1 MNKFLEGRTALVTG
15 GAAGIGRQIGTRL
28 AEAGAAVAVCDVV
41 AEAARVTA
49 DQLAAGGAKARAYA
63 VNVADFAAVQ
73 EVQAAVERELG
84 PVGVL
89 VNNAGITRD
98 NLLLRMTEQEFD
110 QVIAVNLKGAFNFTK
125 ACFRSMAKQRWGRI
139 VNISSVVGQM
149 GNAGQA
155 NYSSA
160 KAGLIGLTKSTA
172 KELAGRG
179 VTVNAVAPGFI
190 ETAMTQKLDEATR
203 AAYMKAI
210 PLGRFGK
217 ADDVA
222 SACLFLVSDS
232 AAYITGQV
240 IRVDGGLLM

>member
-1 MNKFLEGRTALVTG
+1 MNRFLEGRTAVVTG
-15 GAAGIGRQIGTRL
+15 GAAGIGHEICRHL
-28 AEAGAAVAVCDVV
+28 VEAGAAVAVCDV
-41 AEAARVTA
+41 AADAARET
-49 DQLAAGGAKARAYA
+49 AAGLGDRARAYS

-73 EVQAAVERELG
+73 AVHATVEQDLG
-84 PVGVL
+84 PVGIL

-110 QVIAVNLKGAFNFTK
+110 LVVAVNLKGAFNLTK
-125 ACFRSMAKQRWGRI
+125 ACYRSMARQRWGRI
-139 VNISSVVGQM
+139 VNIASVVGQM

-155 NYSSA
+155 NYASA

-172 KELAGRG
+172 RELAGRG

-190 ETAMTQKLDEATR
+190 ETAMTGKLDQATR
-203 AAYMKAI
+203 EAYMKAI

-240 IRVDGGLLM
+240 IRVDGGMLM